1 MTQIQNRHFRKD
13 SDARSKITKLFGKG
27 ISETWL
33 ARLFISPSVLLML
46 GVVAFPIGFAVYTS
60 FQQYTRRKYEGF
72 AGFEN
77 YVEVFTNQKFFDALA
92 FTFQFTITSV
102 SLELV
107 VGMVFALIMNA
118 GLRGQGITRAIILVP
133 WVIPTVIAGQMW
145 NFMFNITPGTIN
157 SLLGIGDFNWLGS
170 SGWAAATIIAADV
183 WKTSPFVALLL
194 FAGLQTIP
202 AELYESAKLDGAGAA
217 KRFWHITLPLLKPA
231 ILVALLF
238 RTVDALRVYDLPEV
252 MTGGAFGT
260 ESLSMLVKQYIVIT
274 PDPGVG
280 SALSTVTFMLVLA
293 VGLIFVSQ
301 ISKSIIPNER
311 DSN

>member
-1 MTQIQNRHFRKD
+1 MTQIQNRDTRKD
-13 SDARSKITKLFGKG
+13 SGDRSKTTKLFGNG
-27 ISETWL
+27 LTETWL
-33 ARLFISPSVLLML
+33 GRLFISPSVLLML

-60 FQQYTRRKYEGF
+60 FQQYTRRQYLGF
-72 AGFEN
+72 AGFDN

-107 VGMVFALIMNA
+107 IGMVFALIMNA
-118 GLRGQGITRAIILVP
+118 GMRGQGITRAIILVP

-183 WKTSPFVALLL
+183 WKTAPFVALLL

-202 AELYESAKLDGAGAA
+202 AELYESAKLDGAGAV

-238 RTVDALRVYDLPEV
+238 RTVDAIRVYDLPEV

-301 ISKSIIPNER
+301 IGKSIIPNER
-311 DSN
+311 DSK

>member
-1 MTQIQNRHFRKD
+1 MTQIQNRDTGKD
-13 SDARSKITKLFGKG
+13 SGDRSKTTKLFGNG
-27 ISETWL
+27 LTETWL
-33 ARLFISPSVLLML
+33 GRLFISPSVLLML

-60 FQQYTRRKYEGF
+60 FQQYTRRQHEGF
-72 AGFEN
+72 AGFDN

-107 VGMVFALIMNA
+107 IGMVFALIMNA
-118 GLRGQGITRAIILVP
+118 GMRGQGITRAIILVP

-183 WKTSPFVALLL
+183 WKTAPFVALLL

-202 AELYESAKLDGAGAA
+202 AELYESAKLDGAGAV

-238 RTVDALRVYDLPEV
+238 RTVDAIRVYDLPEV

-301 ISKSIIPNER
+301 IGKSIIPNER
-311 DSN
+311 DSK

>member
-1 MTQIQNRHFRKD
+1 MTQMTNSRADTPDRD
-13 SDARSKITKLFGKG
+13 SKSTKVLSGG

-60 FQQYTRRKYEGF
+60 FQQYTRRQYEGF

-77 YVEVFTNQKFFDALA
+77 YVEVLTDQKFFDAFL
-92 FTFQFTITSV
+92 FTVQFTIASV
-102 SLELV
+102 SMELV
-107 VGMVFALIMNA
+107 IGMVFALIMNA
-118 GLRGQGITRAIILVP
+118 GIRGQGITRAIILVP

-145 NFMFNITPGTIN
+145 NFMFNVTPGTIN
-157 SLLGIGDFNWLGS
+157 SLLGIGDFNWLGT

-183 WKTSPFVALLL
+183 WKTAPFVALLL

-202 AELYESAKLDGAGAA
+202 SELYESAKLDGAGAV
-217 KRFWHITLPLLKPA
+217 KRFIHITLPLLRPA

-238 RTVDALRVYDLPEV
+238 RTVDAIRVYDLPEV

-260 ESLSMLVKQYIVIT
+260 ESLSMLVKQFIVIT

-280 SALSTVTFMLVLA
+280 SALSTVTFMIVLA
-293 VGLIFVSQ
+293 VGLIFVSL
-301 ISKSIIPNER
+301 IGRSILPSER
-311 DSN
+311 GER

>member
-1 MTQIQNRHFRKD
+1 MSQKQTEAPSKTAG
-13 SDARSKITKLFGKG
+13 ARSDSPKSFRGGL
-27 ISETWL
+27 SETWL

-46 GVVAFPIGFAVYTS
+46 GVVAFPIGYAVVTS
-60 FQQYTRRKYEGF
+60 FQQYTRRQYEGF
-72 AGFEN
+72 AGFDN
-77 YVEVFTNQKFFDALA
+77 YIEVFTNDKFFDALA

-107 VGMVFALIMNA
+107 IGMIFALIMNA
-118 GLRGQGITRAIILVP
+118 GMKGQGITRAIILVP

-183 WKTSPFVALLL
+183 WKTAPFVALLL

-202 AELYESAKLDGAGAA
+202 AELYESAKLDGAGAVN
-217 KRFWHITLPLLKPA
+217 RFWHITLPLLRPA

-238 RTVDALRVYDLPEV
+238 RTVDAIRVYDLPEV

-274 PDPGVG
+274 PNPGVG

-293 VGLIFVSQ
+293 VGLIFVTQ
-301 ISKSIIPNER
+301 IGKNIIPNEGN
-311 DSN
+311 SK